1 MVIRM
6 YKYNHFNFRKDEG
19 SILMTNDAGRFIFLE
34 SDTFRQFIRGS
45 LTPDSP
51 VYNQLKENG
60 FLIDEPFDVF
70 ASRYTSAVRSMKS
83 YLFSATALHIF
94 AVTNTCNLNCVYCQA
109 KDIHSS
115 LGGMMSPETGRRA
128 ISLAMQSPAPSL
140 TFEFQGGE
148 PLLNLSTVLEMI
160 RYSRELNKTYHKDIQ
175 YTIVSNLVA
184 LTEEKLQLLLQENV
198 SICTSLDGCAL
209 VHNKNRVLKSDGSGS
224 FSLVMRQL
232 QKLKAR
238 QIPIG
243 AIETTTRCGLS
254 YPKELIDTYINAG
267 IQSIF
272 IRPMTPLGFA
282 KAYWD
287 QIGYS
292 PEAYLRFY
300 RCAFEYILSIN
311 LAGNCFPELQA
322 VYFLKKILT
331 GTADNYMEL
340 RSPCG
345 AGVGQLSYYY
355 DGSVYTCDE
364 GRMISESGDTSFRVG
379 NVYTSTYN
387 DLMESQTCKSLCVAS
402 VVEALPH
409 CCDCVYHPYCGVCPI
424 VSYAGEKDIFPRQ
437 PFDFRCKVYSGILD
451 LLFEKIQSGNKEIMD
466 IFYSWIDVC

>member
-1 MVIRM
+1 MVIPV
-6 YKYNHFNFRKDEG
+6 YKYNHFNFHKYEDT
-19 SILMTNDAGRFIFLE
+19 ILMTNDAGRFIFLE
-34 SDTFRQFIRGS
+34 VDAFRQFIRGS
-45 LTPDSP
+45 LESNSAS
-51 VYNQLKENG
+51 YEQLKENG

-70 ASRYTSAVRSMKS
+70 AAQYTSAVRSMKS
-83 YLFSATALHIF
+83 YLFSSTALHIF

-115 LGGMMSPETGRRA
+115 LGGMMSLETGRKA
-128 ISLAMQSPAPSL
+128 IELAMQSPCPSL

-148 PLLNLSTVLEMI
+148 PLLNFDTVLEMI
-160 RYSRELNKTYHKDIQ
+160 RYSRELNENCHKDIQ
-175 YTIVSNLVA
+175 YTIVSNLIS
-184 LTEEKLQLLLQENV
+184 LTEEKLQMLLRENV

-209 VHNKNRVLKSDGSGS
+209 VHNKNRDLKSNGSGS
-224 FSLVMRQL
+224 FPLVMQQL
-232 QKLKAR
+232 KKLKEM
-238 QIPIG
+238 QIPVG
-243 AIETTTRCGLS
+243 AIETTTRFGLS
-254 YPKELIDTYINAG
+254 YPKELVDTYIEAG
-267 IQSIF
+267 IHSIF

-292 PEAYLRFY
+292 PEEYLFFY
-300 RCAFEYILSIN
+300 RTAFDYILSIN
-311 LAGNCFPELQA
+311 QAGHLFPELQA

-331 GTADNYMEL
+331 GTAENYMEL

-364 GRMISESGDTSFRVG
+364 GRMISESGDTSFRLG

-387 DLMESQTCKSLCVAS
+387 DLMESQTCKSLCAAS

-424 VSYAGEKDIFPRQ
+424 VSYVGEKDIFPRQ

-451 LLFEKIQSGNKEIMD
+451 LLFEKIRSGDKEIMD
-466 IFYSWIDVC
+466 IFYSWIENC